1 MFYFEREARLDRMR
15 RPYFLKIYS
24 GKLMN
29 LWSIAVD
36 LFDVVFLLIPEND
49 DANQVDLVSLPA
61 ISWHGFAC

>member
-1 MFYFEREARLDRMR
+1 
-15 RPYFLKIYS
+15 
-24 GKLMN
+24 MN

-61 ISWHGFAC
+61 ISWHGVAC